1 MKTYFEEYEKIKD
14 KGVVLVRSEFEKN
27 PDIINE
33 KSVLIYAEQ
42 RPGVKFYEVAGNV
55 NNLTDLELAIIADS
69 GNLCFGYRKENKDI
83 YIYTD

>member
-14 KGVVLVRSEFEKN
+14 KGVILSRSDLEN
-27 PDIINE
+27 TPNILNE
-33 KSVLIYAEQ
+33 KSVLIYTEQ
-42 RPGVKFYEVAGNV
+42 RPGVKFYEVVGNV

-69 GNLCFGYRKENKDI
+69 GNLCFGYRRENKDI

>member
-14 KGVVLVRSEFEKN
+14 KGVVLSRSDLEN
-27 PDIINE
+27 NTDIINE
-33 KSVLIYAEQ
+33 KSVLIYTEQ
-42 RPGVKFYEVAGNV
+42 RPSVKFYEVVGNV

-69 GNLCFGYRKENKDI
+69 GNLCFGYRRENKDI

>member
-14 KGVVLVRSEFEKN
+14 KGVVLSRSDLENN
-27 PDIINE
+27 PNILNE

-42 RPGVKFYEVAGNV
+42 RPGVKSYEVVGNV
-55 NNLTDLELAIIADS
+55 NNLTDLELTIIADS